1 MKRASRLRAAAL
13 AALVLVGVAPG
24 ASVAQVLTTTPS
36 GLGIADVEVGTG
48 KEAQAGKTAVV
59 HYTGWLYAR
68 NTKGRQFD
76 TSREGEPFSFPVGAG
91 RVIAGWDEGVV
102 GMKVGGR
109 RTLLI
114 PAELGYGAEGAGE
127 DIPPNT
133 PLIFD
138 VELIDVKE

>member
-1 MKRASRLRAAAL
+1 MQTASLRTAAL
-13 AALVLVGVAPG
+13 AALLLATMSMSG
-24 ASVAQVLTTTPS
+24 AQVLTTTPS

-48 KEAQAGKTAVV
+48 EEAQPGKTARV

-68 NTKGRQFD
+68 NTKGRQID
-76 TSREGEPFSFPVGAG
+76 TSRDGKPFAFEIGEGNV
-91 RVIAGWDEGVV
+91 VAGWDEGIV

-114 PAELGYGAEGAGE
+114 PPELGYGAEGAGD

-138 VELIDVKE
+138 VELVELQD

>member
-1 MKRASRLRAAAL
+1 MQFVTHLRAAAL
-13 AALVLVGVAPG
+13 AVLAI
-24 ASVAQVLTTTPS
+24 ASVPAVGAIAQLLTTTPS

-48 KEAQAGKTAVV
+48 KEALPGKTAHV

-68 NTKGRQFD
+68 NTKGRQVD
-76 TSREGEPFSFPVGAG
+76 TSRGGDPFSFPVGSG

-114 PAELGYGAEGAGE
+114 PPELGYGAEGAGE
-127 DIPPNT
+127 DIPSHAA
-133 PLIFD
+133 LIFD
-138 VELIDVKE
+138 VELMDVRD

>member
-1 MKRASRLRAAAL
+1 MPLALHVRAAVL
-13 AALVLVGVAPG
+13 ATFVVACLLP
-24 ASVAQVLTTTPS
+24 AATIAQMLTTTPS

-48 KEAQAGKTAVV
+48 KEAQAGKKVHV

-68 NTKGRQFD
+68 NTKGRQVD
-76 TSREGEPFSFPVGAG
+76 SSREGKPFTFELGKG
-91 RVIAGWDEGVV
+91 RVIAGWDEGIV

-138 VELIDVKE
+138 VELIDVED

>member
-1 MKRASRLRAAAL
+1 MLASHTRAPAL
-13 AALVLVGVAPG
+13 AALIVAG
-24 ASVAQVLTTTPS
+24 WLSAAAFAQVLTTTPS
-36 GLGIADVEVGTG
+36 GLGIADVEVGNG
-48 KEAQAGKTAVV
+48 KEAKPGATAHV
-59 HYTGWLYAR
+59 HYTGWLYSR

-76 TSREGEPFSFPVGAG
+76 TSREGEPFAFKVGNG
-91 RVIAGWDEGVV
+91 DVIAGWDEGIV

-114 PAELGYGAEGAGE
+114 PAELGYGAQGAGD

-138 VELIDVKE
+138 VELIDVKD

>member
-1 MKRASRLRAAAL
+1 MLLASYVRAAAL
-13 AALVLVGVAPG
+13 CSLVFAGVPLAG
-24 ASVAQVLTTTPS
+24 AIAQLLTTTPS

-48 KEAQAGKTAVV
+48 KEAQAGKTAHV
-59 HYTGWLYAR
+59 HYTGWIYAR
-68 NTKGRQFD
+68 NTKGREVD
-76 TSREGEPFSFPVGAG
+76 TSRGGKPFAFPIGQG

-114 PAELGYGAEGAGE
+114 PAELGYGEAGAGE
-127 DIPPNT
+127 DIPPNS

-138 VELIDVKE
+138 LELIDVVD